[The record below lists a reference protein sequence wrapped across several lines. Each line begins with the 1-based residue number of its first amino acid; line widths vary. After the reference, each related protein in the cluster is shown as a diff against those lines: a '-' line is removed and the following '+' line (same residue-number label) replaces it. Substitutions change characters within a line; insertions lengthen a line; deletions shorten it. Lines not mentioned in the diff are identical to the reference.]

1 MSQASSALYPNS
13 ATASKDPPQTQKPSN
28 ALTRAESEPAKTK
41 FPLFGSAP
49 QTSQQKQEEEK
60 KAEPEIV
67 DYLEEELSAEGLQE
81 VERIVDEFIGAFES
95 KENKEKAI

>member
-1 MSQASSALYPNS
+1 M
-13 ATASKDPPQTQKPSN
+13 
-28 ALTRAESEPAKTK
+28 TRAESEPAKTK